1 MQSFYH
7 HSETNQDVF
16 IVLHGSGG
24 RETDLLHVVGEI
36 DDSLSVLGIR
46 GDVSNNDK
54 GFRYFNRPIDGR
66 FDYEEIQQNTDQ
78 IASFIKD
85 QLGMGRS
92 IHLVG
97 YSNGANMA
105 VSLLLSH
112 SDLVDSAILLHPS
125 HLFAHVEKKS
135 PDNVPVF
142 ISSGARDVITTPGD
156 VMAVKKQLSDNGAQV
171 TVKLTDYG
179 HELTD
184 EEIKQAASW
193 WNTEVKA

>member
-1 MQSFYH
+1 MKSFYH
-7 HSETNQDVF
+7 HSQTSQDVF

-46 GDVSNNDK
+46 GDVSNNNK
-54 GFRYFNRPIDGR
+54 GFRYFNRPVDGQ
-66 FDYEEIQQNTDQ
+66 FDYAEIQENTDR
-78 IASFIKD
+78 IASFIKE
-85 QLGMGRS
+85 QVGTGRS

-97 YSNGANMA
+97 YSNGANLA
-105 VSLLLSH
+105 ISLLLSH
-112 SDLVDSAILLHPS
+112 SDLFDSAILLHPS
-125 HLFAHVEKKS
+125 HLFSHVEAKS
-135 PDNVPVF
+135 LDNVAVF
-142 ISSGARDVITTPGD
+142 ITSGARDVITTPGD

-184 EEIKQAASW
+184 EEIKQATSW